1 MESNATKSKGDACQH
16 SEFNEPSKPT
26 TALLMFLAGV
36 IGNVIALVL
45 LETRRRMERSRDRQS
60 LFRVLVTGLVVT
72 DLMGT
77 CAVSPVV
84 LASYANNKTMIALGD
99 NGVVCKYF
107 GFSMTFFSL
116 ATLSILFAMAL
127 ERCFS
132 IGYPYVYERHF
143 GRRCGYISVPS
154 IYVICVIFCVL
165 PFLGMGDYVQYCPGT
180 WCFIDM
186 KPMEL
191 EDRVYTNLYAT
202 VMLLLISSTVV
213 CNVFVICHLVLM
225 HRRRKGTEGSFV
237 RGSRR
242 HRSFSM
248 TEEVE
253 HLLFLVFMT
262 VAFVIC
268 SLPLMINVYIHAIG
282 QRNESLMTDLV
293 TLRFLSV
300 NSIIDPWV
308 FIILGPS
315 VLRFLRGALCRRC
328 TSQQPALQ
336 TDALAQIELCHRS
349 LPTELRTPLSPD

>member
-143 GRRCGYISVPS
+143 GRR
-154 IYVICVIFCVL
+154 F
-165 PFLGMGDYVQYCPGT
+165 
-180 WCFIDM
+180 
-186 KPMEL
+186 
-191 EDRVYTNLYAT
+191 
-202 VMLLLISSTVV
+202 
-213 CNVFVICHLVLM
+213 LM